1 MGWFDKAKN
10 TLNKNVQEA
19 KSGLENS
26 IDDVK
31 AKNELV
37 SGVLNIG
44 KPKDEQ
50 MEAKLNVLQNKV
62 VEKQKELRSLEA
74 AINGAN
80 EELNIQEYGFYI
92 RKYKFSDSSKYKNE
106 LDNIRKKEKDLVK
119 ISGAGSIISPMAL
132 NGSSAQGKTMQ
143 NQLIKAM
150 IRGFNGEADALLV
163 KISVS
168 NIDQKTKSL
177 EKTYEQLNK
186 LYKKNEIAITRN
198 YLQLKKDELIL
209 AAEYELQKEEEKQ
222 LLREQRE
229 QEREDKKLQDEIKTK
244 RKQVEKDRNHYNNMI
259 KKVKLLLETANSFE
273 FDKLKIQLQEYEN
286 KLEEIDAIEEDID
299 YREGHATAGYVYVIS
314 NIGSF
319 GEGVYKIGVTR
330 RLDPIER
337 IRELSS
343 ASVPF
348 QFDVHALI
356 FSEEAFA
363 LENTLH
369 KSLADYRVNQI
380 NSRKEYFKVTFD
392 HIKNIL
398 DSHKELTIELTELP
412 EAFEY
417 RQTQKMLPK
426 K

>member
-10 TLNKNVQEA
+10 TFNKSVQEA

-31 AKNELV
+31 VKNELV

-50 MEAKLNVLQNKV
+50 MEEKLIVLQNKID
-62 VEKQKELRSLEA
+62 EKQKELHSLEN

-80 EELNIQEYGFYI
+80 EELNIQEYGFYR
-92 RKYKFSDSSKYKNE
+92 RKYKFSDSSKYKTE
-106 LDNIRKKEKDLVK
+106 LDNIRHKEKDLVK
-119 ISGAGSIISPMAL
+119 NSQAGTIINQMTL
-132 NGSSAQGKTMQ
+132 NGNSAQGKTMQ

-163 KISVS
+163 KITVS
-168 NIDQKTKSL
+168 NVDQKIKSL

-186 LYKKNEIAITRN
+186 LYKRNEIAITRN
-198 YLQLKKDELIL
+198 YLQLKKEELTL
-209 AAEYELQKEEEKQ
+209 AAEYELQKEKEKQ

-229 QEREDKKLQDEIKTK
+229 QEREDKKLQAEIKTK
-244 RKQVEKDRNHYNNMI
+244 RKQVDKDRNHYNNMV
-259 KKVKLLLETANSFE
+259 KKVKVLLETTNSSEFE
-273 FDKLKIQLQEYEN
+273 KLKIQLQEYEN
-286 KLEEIDAIEEDID
+286 KLEELDAIEEDID

-363 LENTLH
+363 LENNLH
-369 KSLADYRVNQI
+369 KSLADYRVNQV
-380 NSRKEYFKVTFD
+380 NSRKEYFKVSFD

-398 DSHKELTIELTELP
+398 DSHKELTVELTELP

-417 RQTQKMLPK
+417 KQTQKLLNK

>member
-1 MGWFDKAKN
+1 MGWFNKAKN

-19 KSGLENS
+19 KNGIENS

-31 AKNELV
+31 TKNELV

-44 KPKDEQ
+44 KPKNEQ
-50 MEAKLNVLQNKV
+50 MEAKLNVLQNKIA
-62 VEKQKELRSLEA
+62 EKQKELHSLEA

-80 EELNIQEYGFYI
+80 EELNIQEYGFYK
-92 RKYKFSDSSKYKNE
+92 RKYKFSDSSKYKIE

-119 ISGAGSIISPMAL
+119 NSGAGSIINPMAL

-163 KISVS
+163 KITVS
-168 NIDQKTKSL
+168 NVDQKIKSL
-177 EKTYEQLNK
+177 EKIYEQLNK

-198 YLQLKKDELIL
+198 YLQLKKEELVL

-229 QEREDKKLQDEIKTK
+229 QEREDKKLQAEIKTK
-244 RKQVEKDRNHYNNMI
+244 RKQIEKDRNHYNNMV
-259 KKVKLLLETANSFE
+259 KKVKDLLETANSSE
-273 FDKLKIQLQEYEN
+273 VEKLKIQLQDYEN
-286 KLEEIDAIEEDID
+286 KLEDIDAIEEDID

-319 GEGVYKIGVTR
+319 GEGIYKIGVTR

-363 LENTLH
+363 LENSLH
-369 KSLADYRVNQI
+369 KILADYRVNQV
-380 NSRKEYFKVTFD
+380 NSRKEYFKVSFD
-392 HIKNIL
+392 HIKSIL
-398 DSHKELTIELTELP
+398 DSHKELTVELTELP

-417 RQTQKMLPK
+417 RQTQKLLTK